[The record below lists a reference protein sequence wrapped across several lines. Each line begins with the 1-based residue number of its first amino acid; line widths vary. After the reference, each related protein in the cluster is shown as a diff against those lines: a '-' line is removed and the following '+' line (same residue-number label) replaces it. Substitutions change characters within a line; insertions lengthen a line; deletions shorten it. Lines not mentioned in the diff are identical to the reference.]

1 MNKYEAA
8 LEPLAQEI
16 RIALTALHNAEVT
29 LNEAKARRRKC
40 RRTVKQLEA
49 ALKLLREGGA
59 RLVEASPGEAGER
72 RLDPARL
79 VILDES
85 LPEVPTSELSW
96 QAQRAQQVANGNG
109 KVVQLGTAAVQQI
122 PGQQRSPGKLSALP
136 EDKPPAKPTP
146 RYFGRNERVRIWF
159 PFTDYHGMLATVNER
174 KDGPDYEVTLGNSNG
189 ATLVI
194 HGGYLRKY
202 PGAPRGEYKLSPGA
216 RVRFAGDTAQ
226 RGQWG
231 RVTHAAD
238 SDGWLKVRPEQPP
251 RDVVEVKANAVLP
264 DLFRHNEIF
273 APGERVLIDC
283 PGDSG
288 HNKWAKVIQQYGS
301 LVDVEREDTGGEGRY
316 SNDNLLS
323 EVMGEK

>member
-8 LEPLAQEI
+8 LEPLAQELRHAI
-16 RIALTALHNAEVT
+16 STLQSAEVS
-29 LNEAKARRRKC
+29 LDQAKARRRKC
-40 RRTVKQLEA
+40 RREVKQLEA

-79 VILDES
+79 VILDET

-109 KVVQLGTAAVQQI
+109 KVIKLGTAAVQQI
-122 PGQQRSPGKLSALP
+122 PR
-136 EDKPPAKPTP
+136 PPAKPTP
-146 RYFGRNERVRIWF
+146 RYFGKNERVRINF
-159 PFTDYHGMLATVNER
+159 PTSQYHGMLATVNER
-174 KDGPDYEVTLGNSNG
+174 KDGADYEVTVGNSNG
-189 ATLVI
+189 GILVI

-202 PGAPRGEYKLSPGA
+202 PGAPKGEYKVLPGA
-216 RVRFAGDTAQ
+216 RVRIAGDTAQ

-231 RVTHAAD
+231 RVTQGPTP
-238 SDGWLKVRPEQPP
+238 DGWYKVRPELPP
-251 RDVVEVKANAVLP
+251 RDVVEVKANALLP
-264 DLFRHNEIF
+264 DLFRHNTIF
-273 APGERVLIDC
+273 TPGERVLIDC

-288 HNKWAKVIQQYGS
+288 HNRWAKVIQQYGS

-316 SNDNLLS
+316 SNDNLLPS
-323 EVMGEK
+323 AVAE